1 MIKFATFKQNARMK
15 MKRIIT
21 LIAAAVMMT
30 IATNSFAQMSV
41 GAGYLHAGDQ
51 VTLKGMDPVEAGMN
65 GAYAGVSYNLP
76 ISDMIGIAP
85 GLYYSF
91 LMCDDDLAGVAGSKI
106 REHFANV
113 PVYVNFGF
121 NMGANARLFLFVG
134 PTVQLGVVST
144 VKVNLL
150 GHESEAVDRY
160 KSGDYSRTNVLV
172 GGGLGLNI
180 SRFQITA
187 GYDQGLFNLDTSND
201 GTKRIKKYAKAGI
214 AFLF

>member
-1 MIKFATFKQNARMK
+1 

-51 VTLKGMDPVEAGMN
+51 ITLKGIDPVEVGMN
-65 GAYAGVSYNLP
+65 GAYAGVSFNLP
-76 ISDMIGIAP
+76 ISGLLGIAP

-91 LMCDDDLAGVAGSKI
+91 LYTEDSAFKGALGAKVQ
-106 REHFANV
+106 EHFVNV
-113 PVYVNFGF
+113 PAYLNVGF
-121 NMGANARLFLFVG
+121 NLGANARFFVFGG
-134 PTVQLGVVST
+134 PTAQFGIISRAKATVVGQS
-144 VKVNLL
+144 VD
-150 GHESEAVDRY
+150 VDRY
-160 KSGDYSRTNVLV
+160 KEGGYSRTNVLL

-187 GYDQGLFNLDTSND
+187 GYDQGLFNLNTDND
-201 GTKRIKKYAKAGI
+201 GTKRIKRYAKAGI

>member
-1 MIKFATFKQNARMK
+1 

-51 VTLKGMDPVEAGMN
+51 VTLKGID
-65 GAYAGVSYNLP
+65 
-76 ISDMIGIAP
+76 P

-91 LMCDDDLAGVAGSKI
+91 LYTEDSAFKGALGAKVQ
-106 REHFANV
+106 EHFVNV
-113 PVYVNFGF
+113 PAYLNVGF
-121 NMGANARLFLFVG
+121 NLGANARFFVFGG
-134 PTVQLGVVST
+134 PTAQFGIISRAKATVVGQS
-144 VKVNLL
+144 VD
-150 GHESEAVDRY
+150 VDRY
-160 KSGDYSRTNVLV
+160 KEGGYSRTNVLL

-187 GYDQGLFNLDTSND
+187 GYDQGLFNLDTSDD
-201 GTKRIKKYAKAGI
+201 GTKIIKSYAKAGI
-214 AFLF
+214 AYLF